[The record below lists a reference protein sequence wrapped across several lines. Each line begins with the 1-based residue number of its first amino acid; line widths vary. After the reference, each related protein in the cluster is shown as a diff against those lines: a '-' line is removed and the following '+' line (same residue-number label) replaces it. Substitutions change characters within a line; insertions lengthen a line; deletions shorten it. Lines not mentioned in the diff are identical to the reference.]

1 MGWWET
7 VNTMK
12 DYIEERV
19 LELARYIIDTGATV
33 RSTAA
38 KFRISKSTVH
48 KDITERLRE
57 INPGLAA
64 EVKEVL
70 ENNKAERHI
79 RGGLAT
85 QRKIFTYPSRLNA
98 CCKRQNISCL
108 TFERQLFCLISC
120 FKCFLSAPSRH
131 QIIDHRKSVA
141 DAQEHEQRND
151 HPNVRQAEV
160 RQPFHGKSHVVH
172 DEHGCIEHDRQYR
185 PYHRTVRCETA
196 FPAEQQIIEGRPSP
210 AR

>member
-1 MGWWET
+1 
-7 VNTMK
+7 MK

-19 LELARYIIDTGATV
+19 LELVRYIIDTGATV

-79 RGGLAT
+79 RGGLDT
-85 QRKIFTYPSRLNA
+85 REKYLHI
-98 CCKRQNISCL
+98 
-108 TFERQLFCLISC
+108 
-120 FKCFLSAPSRH
+120 H
-131 QIIDHRKSVA
+131 
-141 DAQEHEQRND
+141 
-151 HPNVRQAEV
+151 
-160 RQPFHGKSHVVH
+160 H
-172 DEHGCIEHDRQYR
+172 D
-185 PYHRTVRCETA
+185 
-196 FPAEQQIIEGRPSP
+196 
-210 AR
+210 